1 MAITLKGMNS
11 LTNKLN
17 KLSNLKAK
25 ESVNKVA
32 KTVESG
38 LRNEASKFSNKGYN
52 YIGKVDSREYRNGNY
67 FVEIGLK
74 NDSAPWDEW
83 KHLYFHHYG
92 YHQFMMGF
100 PTSIYTNMYQ
110 FWFTNVIENLEQG
123 VLKELKK
130 EIRKEIRETMK

>member
-32 KTVESG
+32 KIVESE
-38 LRNEASKFSNKGYN
+38 LRNEARRFSNNGYK
-52 YIGKVDSREYRNGNY
+52 YIGTVDAREYRNGNY
-67 FVEIGLK
+67 FVEVGFK
-74 NDSAPWDEW
+74 NDSAPWEAW
-83 KHLYFHHYG
+83 QHLYFHHYG
-92 YHQFMMGF
+92 YHQFMMGY
-100 PTSIYTNMYQ
+100 PTSIYTNMHQ
-110 FWFTNVIENLEQG
+110 FWFTNAIENLEQG

-130 EIRKEIRETMK
+130 EIRKEIREAMK

>member
-52 YIGKVDSREYRNGNY
+52 YIGKVDSR
-67 FVEIGLK
+67 
-74 NDSAPWDEW
+74 
-83 KHLYFHHYG
+83 
-92 YHQFMMGF
+92 
-100 PTSIYTNMYQ
+100 
-110 FWFTNVIENLEQG
+110 
-123 VLKELKK
+123 
-130 EIRKEIRETMK
+130 

>member
-38 LRNEASKFSNKGYN
+38 LRNEASRFSNNGYK
-52 YIGKVDSREYRNGNY
+52 YIGKVEM
-67 FVEIGLK
+67 EIILLK
-74 NDSAPWDEW
+74 LD
-83 KHLYFHHYG
+83 
-92 YHQFMMGF
+92 
-100 PTSIYTNMYQ
+100 
-110 FWFTNVIENLEQG
+110 
-123 VLKELKK
+123 
-130 EIRKEIRETMK
+130 